1 MELTKGD
8 KARFSPQGHGGKL
21 TGYLKSMFLKEAV
34 RLTGGERTARQEG
47 KFRPSVGAI

>member
-1 MELTKGD
+1 MESRKGD
-8 KARFSPQGHGGKL
+8 KARFSPQRHDGKL
-21 TGYLKSMFLKEAV
+21 MWCLKSMLLKGV